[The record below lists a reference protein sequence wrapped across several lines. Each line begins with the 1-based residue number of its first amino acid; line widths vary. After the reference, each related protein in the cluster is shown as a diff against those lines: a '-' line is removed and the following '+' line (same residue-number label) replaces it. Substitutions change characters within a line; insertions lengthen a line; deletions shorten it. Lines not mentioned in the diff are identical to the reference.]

1 MVYTSSSFCKTMALV
16 ISFGQLLTVVSS
28 TSSPEDW
35 ASYSYALH
43 SEESRYGDS
52 FTSAYLNVTHED
64 PETGLLVSDKTEVGR
79 YGGGY
84 IGPAAGYVIHV
95 RSDQDADDHTGC
107 QMPLRSSFGGG
118 KLPANGEPWI
128 ALIKRG
134 KCNFEVK
141 VDNAYKSNAVA
152 VLVYNDRDSATLD
165 KMKLAPDN
173 GSKLIFIDVCLV
185 VITMHHNLFVTKMSL
200 ATRISK
206 SPLKHVKYLKI
217 I

>member
-1 MVYTSSSFCKTMALV
+1 MINDHNNNKSIFRPLFNDTYYSNTKMYIKCGVYRTMALV

-43 SEESRYGDS
+43 AEESRYGDS

-64 PETGLLVSDKTEVGR
+64 SGMLVSDKTEVGR

-84 IGPAAGYVIHV
+84 IGPAAGFIVHV
-95 RSDQDADDHTGC
+95 RSDQDPDDHTGC
-107 QMPLRSSFGGG
+107 QMPLRSSNG
-118 KLPANGEPWI
+118 KLPQNGDPWI

-141 VDNAYKSNAVA
+141 VDNAYRSNAVA
-152 VLVYNDRDSATLD
+152 VLVYNDRDSSTLD

-173 GSKLIFIDVCLV
+173 GSE
-185 VITMHHNLFVTKMSL
+185 
-200 ATRISK
+200 
-206 SPLKHVKYLKI
+206 
-217 I
+217 

>member
-1 MVYTSSSFCKTMALV
+1 MALV

-43 SEESRYGDS
+43 SEESRYGDT

-64 PETGLLVSDKTEVGR
+64 PETGALVSDKTEVGR

-84 IGPAAGYVIHV
+84 IGPAAGFVIHV
-95 RSDQDADDHTGC
+95 RSENDPDDHTGC
-107 QMPLRSSFGGG
+107 QMPLKNSNDNT
-118 KLPANGEPWI
+118 KLPNNGEPWI

-141 VDNAYKSNAVA
+141 VENAYRSNAVA
-152 VLVYNDRDSATLD
+152 VLVYNDRESSSLD

-173 GSKLIFIDVCLV
+173 GSKYTSFI
-185 VITMHHNLFVTKMSL
+185 
-200 ATRISK
+200 
-206 SPLKHVKYLKI
+206 
-217 I
+217 